1 MEIYQKRKIEW
12 SREAR
17 VHFVLPSSPNTNTTA
32 MLAGQA
38 AAVDN
43 DDGGALASLEIAEVL
58 ALLQH
63 ATTQIQSLT
72 RSNASIAALL
82 VGKAEGDGDGGEQ
95 QDEAQSEAI
104 ELDEEDRAELA
115 LALRENRDIM

>member
-1 MEIYQKRKIEW
+1 
-12 SREAR
+12 
-17 VHFVLPSSPNTNTTA
+17 

-95 QDEAQSEAI
+95 QDEAQGEAL